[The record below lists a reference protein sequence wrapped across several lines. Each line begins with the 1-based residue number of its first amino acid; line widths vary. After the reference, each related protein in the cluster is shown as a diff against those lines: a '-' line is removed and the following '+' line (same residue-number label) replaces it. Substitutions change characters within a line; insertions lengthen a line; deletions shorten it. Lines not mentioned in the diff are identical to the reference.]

1 MLIVVCRIRYTCHR
15 VPVNLMFCLQM
26 VLSNVTVDVT
36 IPRHSFVL
44 GQSCARVSASFANV
58 RSMAVA
64 AFDVLY
70 YSLSVLRFFFVL
82 DIGKQLCA
90 TRIL

>member
-1 MLIVVCRIRYTCHR
+1 
-15 VPVNLMFCLQM
+15 MFCLQM

-44 GQSCARVSASFANV
+44 GQSCARVSASFTNV
-58 RSMAVA
+58 RSLAVA
-64 AFDVLY
+64 AFYVVY
-70 YSLSVLRFFFVL
+70 YSLSVLRFFFFFVL